1 MKEAER
7 EREEGKTT
15 KTERYE
21 YPRRE
26 KRKDA
31 RATRFVG
38 HINDSTRPDHSF
50 LRTARDQPPL
60 FPATL
65 NTSNCTRR
73 KVDVPLHRGID
84 SAIVMNYKDNRDKS
98 SKTVCSS
105 CAEAQYHENSSRSRS
120 FHGIVDGDRERMQ
133 LFGTK
138 INSQPP
144 TSPPTI
150 NARWTAQPL
159 VLGPLVS
166 RLVSLLT
173 MTTTTTIG
181 TMCIASMLL
190 TKLSSAKGN
199 EKTKKERKKG
209 GGKKESTGKGEEVL
223 TEGIGLFLYSL
234 ALQGWFID
242 KGRPRTDTGG
252 LRTPQCGSRWD
263 SFSYEEDFPETFPS
277 ASSP

>member
-1 MKEAER
+1 MSHLYI
-7 EREEGKTT
+7 T
-15 KTERYE
+15 
-21 YPRRE
+21 
-26 KRKDA
+26 
-31 RATRFVG
+31 
-38 HINDSTRPDHSF
+38 NDQISYGLQS
-50 LRTARDQPPL
+50 
-60 FPATL
+60 
-65 NTSNCTRR
+65 S
-73 KVDVPLHRGID
+73 
-84 SAIVMNYKDNRDKS
+84 RDKS
-98 SKTVCSS
+98 LKTVCSS

-166 RLVSLLT
+166 RLVLLT

-199 EKTKKERKKG
+199 EKTKKERK
-209 GGKKESTGKGEEVL
+209 
-223 TEGIGLFLYSL
+223 
-234 ALQGWFID
+234 
-242 KGRPRTDTGG
+242 RPRTDTGG
-252 LRTPQCGSRWD
+252 LRTLQCGSRWD
-263 SFSYEEDFPETFPS
+263 SFSYEENSQKLITLS
-277 ASSP
+277 ARLYVSRHGRLRSLRRLHCNAFRIFQVTDQITITINTLCIQH